1 MQALQKL
8 LQGVVIQQLV
18 GNPNVSI
25 KSICQDSRAA
35 GQDSLFIAV
44 SGTQVD
50 GHAYIPQAI
59 EAGSKAIVCE
69 SLPALLILHMT
80 YVVVAK
86 SSQALGLI
94 AANFYENP
102 SAKLKLV
109 AVTGTS
115 GKTSTVHLLYGLFKQ
130 LGYQVGLLSTIY
142 NKIHEEALPAI
153 LTTPDALQLNELL
166 VRMVEKGCQYCFMEA
181 SSHAIVQERIAG
193 LQFAGAVF
201 LNMSHDHLDYHKTFD
216 AYIQAKKKL
225 FDDLPKQAFALYN
238 ADDRRGKVMMQNT
251 QATAVHSF
259 AMKSPADFTAK
270 ILANTW
276 QGLALRIAGKEV
288 WFRLLGDFNA
298 YNLLA
303 AYATAC
309 LLGQDSDI
317 ILIALSSLAPILGRF
332 QCIQG
337 PNNVM
342 VIVDYAH
349 KPDALEKVL
358 TAIDHMKGTQAKVIT
373 VVGCGGNRDAQ
384 KRPLMAKMAVQYS
397 DQVVF
402 TSDNPR
408 YEDPDAIIAE
418 MMLGLTPSQQRK
430 VLSIVDRKNAIKV
443 ACQLAHSGDIVLI
456 AGKGHEAYQEIKG
469 EKFPLSDA
477 AIVHDSLIA
486 D

>member
-18 GNPNVSI
+18 GNPNVLI

-50 GHAYIPQAI
+50 GHAYIPNAI

-69 SLPALLILHMT
+69 SLPTMLIPDIT

-86 SSQALGLI
+86 SSQALGNI
-94 AANFYENP
+94 AANFYDHP
-102 SAKLKLV
+102 STKLKLV
-109 AVTGTS
+109 AITGTS
-115 GKTSTVHLLYGLFKQ
+115 GKTSTVHLLYGLFKH
-130 LGYQVGLLSTIY
+130 LGYQVGMLSTIY
-142 NKIHEEALPAI
+142 NKINEEILPAI

-166 VRMVEKGCQYCFMEA
+166 ARMVEKGCQYCFMEA

-201 LNMSHDHLDYHKTFD
+201 LNMSHDHLDYHQTFD

-251 QATAVHSF
+251 QATVHSF

-270 ILANTW
+270 LLANTW
-276 QGLALRIAGKEV
+276 QGLALSITGKEV
-288 WFRLLGDFNA
+288 WFRLLGAFNA

-309 LLGQDSDI
+309 LLGQDSDTV
-317 ILIALSSLAPILGRF
+317 LIALSSLPPILGRF
-332 QCIQG
+332 QCIQA
-337 PNNVM
+337 PNKVM
-342 VIVDYAH
+342 FIIDYAH

-358 TAIDHMKGTQAKVIT
+358 TAIDYIKGTQAKVIT

-397 DQVVF
+397 DQVIF

-408 YEDPDAIIAE
+408 YEDPDAIIEE
-418 MMLGLTPSQQRK
+418 MMLGLTTSQQRK
-430 VLSIVDRKNAIKV
+430 ALSIVDRKNAIKV
-443 ACQLAHSGDIVLI
+443 ACQLANSGDIVLI
-456 AGKGHEAYQEIKG
+456 AGKGHEAYQEIEG
-469 EKFPLSDA
+469 EKFPFSDA
-477 AIVHDSLIA
+477 AIVQEFLIA